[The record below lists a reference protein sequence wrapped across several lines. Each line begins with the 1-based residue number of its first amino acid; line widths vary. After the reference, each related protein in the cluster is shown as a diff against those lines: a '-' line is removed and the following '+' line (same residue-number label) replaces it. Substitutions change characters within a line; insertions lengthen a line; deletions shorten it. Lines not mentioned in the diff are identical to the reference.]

1 MIAAGR
7 IEQGIGIG
15 IMGGLL
21 GIVLATSSVM
31 YWTTARETFGRGL
44 LLFLQ
49 WTAEKNI
56 PGSGR
61 LVPLD
66 DRDIPSRQGR
76 SADPELLGKRMEL
89 FAIIGLAVAAAPT
102 IVVAALMSS
111 SGHATDPIVKRILE
125 GVVIGFCFLVA
136 VGGVGGMAVGA
147 LTVPGIHRRNI
158 ILGTIVGVA
167 VGAGMGVAIVPGAKI
182 PAWQMYCCS
191 CGVFGWLGLASG
203 LASGDSVRKVFH
215 DADETDPCRDD

>member
-31 YWTTARETFGRGL
+31 YWTTVRETLGRGL

-49 WTAEKNI
+49 WTAERNI
-56 PGSGR
+56 PGGGR

-89 FAIIGLAVAAAPT
+89 FAIIGLALAAAPT

-111 SGHATDPIVKRILE
+111 SGRATDPIVKRILD
-125 GVVIGFCFLVA
+125 GVVIGILFLA
-136 VGGVGGMAVGA
+136 TVGGVGGMAVGA
-147 LTVPGIHRRNI
+147 LTVPGVHRRNI
-158 ILGTIVGVA
+158 ILGTIAGIA
-167 VGAGMGVAIVPGAKI
+167 VGAGMGVAIVPAAKI

-215 DADETDPCRDD
+215 DADETDHGRDD